1 MHFLQAVTVFATCCF
16 VHFTVT
22 RSQLHANTQFTD
34 TPARTIIVNL
44 GSTVNLRWTL
54 QFGDSTDHG
63 NFEEL
68 YWGVTDNNEKIR
80 NKYLTVFS
88 NNGLSSNTANP
99 ASLRNRISRA
109 SGHISQKEITQTFI
123 LQSVTKSDAQKTYG
137 CTADVWGEKIE
148 SGPITIRVR
157 PSITITTNRI
167 RAVNGQTVTLQC
179 DATGVPT
186 PYVSWSKGGVQLQN
200 STVTSYSI
208 PSITSMKAGSYVC
221 RATNPFGSVSHTIVV
236 SI

>member
-1 MHFLQAVTVFATCCF
+1 MIPLSQWQFLFRYSF
-16 VHFTVT
+16 WF
-22 RSQLHANTQFTD
+22 SWLSFLLSELHANTQFTD
-34 TPARTIIVNL
+34 TPASTIIVNL

-109 SGHISQKEITQTFI
+109 SGHISQAEITQTFI

-148 SGPITIRVR
+148 SGPITIRGKSCLVNF
-157 PSITITTNRI
+157 TIR
-167 RAVNGQTVTLQC
+167 QPDL
-179 DATGVPT
+179 
-186 PYVSWSKGGVQLQN
+186 
-200 STVTSYSI
+200 
-208 PSITSMKAGSYVC
+208 MKLNCSG
-221 RATNPFGSVSHTIVV
+221 
-236 SI
+236 